1 MWRETN
7 MYGVLRNDNN
17 EYKLYPHIEIECT
30 EGEIEVTTYEPH
42 AVTHKY
48 NTDTEIVIRNE
59 TNKQQVIR
67 STGVIGPRSKS
78 DLTILCIRPGRTKE
92 TMNKDRQDNEKDAT
106 K

>member
-7 MYGVLRNDNN
+7 MYGVLRNENN
-17 EYKLYPHIEIECT
+17 EYKLYPHIEIECA

-48 NTDTEIVIRNE
+48 TTDTDIVIRNE
-59 TNKQQVIR
+59 TKKHQVVR

-78 DLTILCIRPGRTKE
+78 DLTILCIRPGRENKTIQ
-92 TMNKDRQDNEKDAT
+92 KDRQDNEKDAT